1 MSGDTKAKQDARY
14 FNKCNITSIT
24 CKKSVILYSQIQN
37 LKVGTFHAS
46 DYEQYEIVLYTRWN
60 KRGFPT
66 VISYN
71 YKCYEKLSQIS

>member
-1 MSGDTKAKQDARY
+1 MQG
-14 FNKCNITSIT
+14 ISINVILLVLHV
-24 CKKSVILYSQIQN
+24 KKSVILYSQIQN